1 MGMIF
6 DTSIWVGLATGQIQ
20 SQAVLNVAGDEP
32 VYISAISLGE
42 LSFGVESCPD
52 PATRMLRN
60 RFLRSLQERPVLDV
74 TSMTANAF
82 GMLAA
87 VMKQSG
93 KSPRTRV
100 NDLWIAAQ
108 ALENDHSLL
117 TANARDF
124 AGLPGLRM
132 ITV

>member
-1 MGMIF
+1 MGIIF

-20 SQAVLNVAGDEP
+20 SQAVLNAAGDEP

-42 LSFGVESCPD
+42 LGFGVESCAD
-52 PATRMLRN
+52 PATRMLRA
-60 RFLRSLQERPVLDV
+60 RYLLRLRERPVLDI
-74 TSMTANAF
+74 TSMTAAAF

-108 ALENDHSLL
+108 ALENAFAIL
-117 TANARDF
+117 TSNPKDF
-124 AGLPGLRM
+124 SGLPGLR
-132 ITV
+132 ILTL